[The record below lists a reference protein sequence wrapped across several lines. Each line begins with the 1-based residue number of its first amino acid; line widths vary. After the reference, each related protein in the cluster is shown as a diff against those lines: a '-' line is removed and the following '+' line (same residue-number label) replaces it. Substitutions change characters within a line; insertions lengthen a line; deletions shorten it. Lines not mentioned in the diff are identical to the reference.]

1 MTRYS
6 QASCNAKTFTATDN
20 YDPIRLKRD
29 NACKSSIS
37 HLWRYVCPP
46 CIKTFTEYM
55 VCFMTQ
61 QNLYTKTFLLFL
73 KTNISN
79 EYYNNNPTEAITA

>member
-1 MTRYS
+1 M
-6 QASCNAKTFTATDN
+6 
-20 YDPIRLKRD
+20 I
-29 NACKSSIS
+29 
-37 HLWRYVCPP
+37 
-46 CIKTFTEYM
+46 
-55 VCFMTQ
+55 CFMTQ